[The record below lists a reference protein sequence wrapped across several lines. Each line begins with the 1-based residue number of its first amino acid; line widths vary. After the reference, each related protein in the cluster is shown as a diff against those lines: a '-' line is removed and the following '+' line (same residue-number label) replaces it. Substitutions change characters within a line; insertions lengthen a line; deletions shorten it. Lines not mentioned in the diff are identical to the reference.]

1 MDGLNKAFNLPSQI
15 VKATI
20 EKPEIKQAAEII
32 IPAKPEPPNEKDID
46 FKEARGNM
54 KRLLLSGE
62 EALDGILDLARSS
75 EHPRSYE
82 VAGQLIKTLADVNKD
97 LMNIHK
103 LSKEHDNTGKSLD
116 GPKTITN
123 NAVFVGTTAELQQ
136 MRKAM
141 KEQ

>member
-1 MDGLNKAFNLPSQI
+1 MDGLNKAFNLPAQI

-20 EKPEIKQAAEII
+20 EKPVIEAAPEIVV
-32 IPAKPEPPNEKDID
+32 PTKPEPPTEKDVD

-82 VAGQLIKTLADVNKD
+82 VAGQLIKTLAEVNKD
-97 LMNIHK
+97 MMNLHK
-103 LSKEHDNTGKSLD
+103 MSKEHDNVGKSLD
-116 GPKTITN
+116 GPKTVTN
-123 NAVFVGTTAELQQ
+123 NAVFVGTTANV
-136 MRKAM
+136 
-141 KEQ
+141 